1 MQHFYGSHSFLL
13 FGEDMDDLFPYRF
26 VTRLAFSL
34 RRPAE
39 TAPGT
44 PVLTSLS
51 VSLLALL
58 SVYFAFRLNRASP
71 FL

>member
-1 MQHFYGSHSFLL
+1 MKHGSHSFLL